1 VRLKYKGAYKMR
13 QNDIGKIIYTLRK
26 HYNISQEML
35 SSGLCSDATLSR
47 IELGERIPDK
57 FLLDAILQRLGKS
70 PDKLETILSERDYF
84 LYVKRQAIEKA
95 IFEHDFSVAETEL
108 KSYEEQKECEEKLH
122 QQYVYKIKSILIEEL
137 ENDSNKS
144 IECLLSAIRLTLP
157 EFQIDTIFQYLLSI
171 EEIYLLLMLAQ
182 SYTKIQQNK
191 EAFRLLH
198 NLIYYLD
205 DKYSDEEEKVKV
217 YPKAVYLLSKLL
229 LMQEKYQ
236 ELVILCLKTIDLIVS
251 NGVINCL
258 LELLQLCLI
267 GLRHQDNQ
275 ELLNLTTHQFDSLLE
290 LYKEYEFPLEN
301 AYTTLFLEN
310 TQNELYLVNEFIKN
324 SRIANGL
331 SQEML
336 SDDICSPE
344 TLSRI
349 ESGKRAPSTKNFE
362 SLTKRMGINKD
373 LYNSFLSAD
382 IFEVLEK
389 KREYNKQVSLHQY
402 NEAKKIFED
411 LKIELDITVPENQQ
425 FIIQNQ
431 TLLDYRMK
439 KINAEQALIGYENA
453 LRCTMKN
460 YGIASIKNS
469 FISRETVL
477 LLNQVAIIYFESG
490 NGDKGIKL
498 LQEVLDNYCNSKVDE
513 KYHSVGSLLTMSNLS
528 LLLEES
534 GMAEEGII
542 ICDRAI
548 KLSLSC
554 GRGNTIAAFL
564 ADKAC
569 CLEKIDAINKKDKN
583 IKARVKYLK
592 QAFYISGL
600 MKDIQLRDSTKLYYT
615 ENYNDNENW

>member
-1 VRLKYKGAYKMR
+1 MR
-13 QNDIGKIIYTLRK
+13 QNDIGKIIFTLRK

-57 FLLDAILQRLGKS
+57 FLLDALLQRLGKS
-70 PDKLETILSERDYF
+70 PDKLETILSERDYY

-95 IFEHDFSVAETEL
+95 IFEHDFSLAESEL
-108 KSYEEQKECEEKLH
+108 KTYEEQKECEEKLH

-137 ENDSNKS
+137 DSDTNES
-144 IECLLSAIRLTLP
+144 IQCLLNAIRLTLP
-157 EFQIDTIFQYLLSI
+157 EFHTDTIFQYLLSI

-182 SYTKIQQNK
+182 AYSKIELNQ
-191 EAFRLLH
+191 EAFHILH
-198 NLIYYLD
+198 NLINYLD

-229 LMQEKYQ
+229 LIQDKYQ
-236 ELVILCLKTIDLIVS
+236 ELVELCLKTIDLIVS

-258 LELLQLCLI
+258 LELLQLCII

-275 ELLNLTTHQFDSLLE
+275 ELLTLTTHQFDSLLE
-290 LYKEYEFPLEN
+290 LYKEYDFPLEN
-301 AYTTLFLEN
+301 NYTTIFLEN

-324 SRIANGL
+324 SRVASGL

-336 SDDICSPE
+336 SIEICSPE

-349 ESGKRAPSTKNFE
+349 ESGKRAPSIKNFE

-382 IFEVLEK
+382 LFEVLEK
-389 KREYNKQVSLHQY
+389 KREYNKNVSLHKY
-402 NEAKKIFED
+402 NEARIIFEE
-411 LKIELDITVPENQQ
+411 LKQELDTTIPENQQ
-425 FIIQNQ
+425 FILQNQ

-439 KINAEQALIGYENA
+439 KINAQEALIGYESA

-477 LLNQVAIIYFESG
+477 LLNQVAIIYYESG
-490 NGDKGIKL
+490 YKEKGIQL
-498 LQEVLDNYCNSKVDE
+498 LQEVLDNYYNSKVDE
-513 KYHSVGSLLTMSNLS
+513 KYHSVGSILTMSNLS
-528 LLLEES
+528 FLLEES
-534 GMAEEGII
+534 GMPKEGII

-554 GRGNTIAAFL
+554 GRGNALAAFL
-564 ADKAC
+564 IDKAC

-583 IKARVKYLK
+583 IKARIKYLK

-600 MKDIQLRDSTKLYYT
+600 MKDVQLSDSTKLYYS
-615 ENYNDNENW
+615 ENYNKNEIW

>member
-1 VRLKYKGAYKMR
+1 MR
-13 QNDIGKIIYTLRK
+13 QNDIGKIIFTLRK

-57 FLLDAILQRLGKS
+57 FLLDALLQRLGKS
-70 PDKLETILSERDYF
+70 PDKLETILSERDYY

-95 IFEHDFSVAETEL
+95 IFEHDFSLAESEL
-108 KSYEEQKECEEKLH
+108 KTYEEQKECEEKLH

-137 ENDSNKS
+137 NSDTNES
-144 IECLLSAIRLTLP
+144 IQCLLNAISLTLP
-157 EFQIDTIFQYLLSI
+157 EFHIDTIFQYLLSI

-182 SYTKIQQNK
+182 AYSKIELNQ
-191 EAFRLLH
+191 EAFHILH
-198 NLIYYLD
+198 NLINYLD

-229 LMQEKYQ
+229 LMQDKYQ
-236 ELVILCLKTIDLIVS
+236 ELVELCLKTIDLIVS

-258 LELLQLCLI
+258 LELLQLCII

-275 ELLNLTTHQFDSLLE
+275 ELLTLTTHQFDSLLE
-290 LYKEYEFPLEN
+290 LYKEYDFPLEN
-301 AYTTLFLEN
+301 NYTTIFLEN

-324 SRIANGL
+324 SRVASGL

-336 SDDICSPE
+336 SIEICSPE

-382 IFEVLEK
+382 LFEVLEK
-389 KREYNKQVSLHQY
+389 KREYNKNVSLHKY
-402 NEAKKIFED
+402 NEARIIFEE
-411 LKIELDITVPENQQ
+411 LKQELDTTIPENQQ
-425 FIIQNQ
+425 FILQNQ

-439 KINAEQALIGYENA
+439 KINAQEALIGYESA

-460 YGIASIKNS
+460 YGIASIKNI

-477 LLNQVAIIYFESG
+477 LLNQVAIIYYESG
-490 NGDKGIKL
+490 YKEKGIQL
-498 LQEVLDNYCNSKVDE
+498 LQEVLDNYYNSKVDE
-513 KYHSVGSLLTMSNLS
+513 KYHSVGSILTMSNLS

-534 GMAEEGII
+534 GMPKEGII

-554 GRGNTIAAFL
+554 GRGNMLAAFL
-564 ADKAC
+564 IDKAC

-583 IKARVKYLK
+583 IKARIKYLK

-600 MKDIQLRDSTKLYYT
+600 MKDLQLSDSTKMYYS
-615 ENYNDNENW
+615 ENYNKNEIW